1 MKFMRSVTST
11 SCTLRVSRITA
22 ASPAQSAPAATP
34 AAAAKHR
41 HERRRRRGQSEGRPG
56 GGEAADRD
64 LPLAADVMT
73 RARKQSATPTPV
85 RR

>member
-1 MKFMRSVTST
+1 MRSVTST

-22 ASPAQSAPAATP
+22 ASPAQSAPAAMP
-34 AAAAKHR
+34 AAAAST
-41 HERRRRRGQSEGRPG
+41 GTSGAG
-56 GGEAADRD
+56 AADSPR
-64 LPLAADVMT
+64 AAQVAARPPTAICPSPPILMT